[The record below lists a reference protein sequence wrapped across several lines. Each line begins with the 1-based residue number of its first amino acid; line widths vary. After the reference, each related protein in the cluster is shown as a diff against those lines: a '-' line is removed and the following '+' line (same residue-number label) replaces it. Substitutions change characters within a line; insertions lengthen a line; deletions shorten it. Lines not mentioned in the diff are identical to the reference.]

1 MSHHGFRRRPPC
13 LPDVIFRCLLTEV
26 SKPYEDR
33 SRWKLS
39 VNGLCKQR
47 RCVWCGAMYES
58 QWACIS
64 CWLTGSLSPSSRC
77 TSEASYP
84 STYLLAFF
92 MLCGLAMD
100 LWQDQCSGRYS
111 DSPKER
117 QMEESGLASDSTRA
131 HLITAVSYQ
140 HTLICQPHT
149 TYSSATSLC
158 FFPFRSIH

>member
-1 MSHHGFRRRPPC
+1 MVLGVAPLAYQMWF
-13 LPDVIFRCLLTEV
+13 F
-26 SKPYEDR
+26 
-33 SRWKLS
+33 
-39 VNGLCKQR
+39 
-47 RCVWCGAMYES
+47 CV
-58 QWACIS
+58 
-64 CWLTGSLSPSSRC
+64 CWRTSPSPLRTTTAESCHWMACVSSRDVFDVEQC
-77 TSEASYP
+77 TTPSGLASVADRQGVSVALHSALQRP
-84 STYLLAFF
+84 HTHPPTDSVF

-117 QMEESGLASDSTRA
+117 QMEESALASDSTRTR
-131 HLITAVSYQ
+131 LITAVSYQ